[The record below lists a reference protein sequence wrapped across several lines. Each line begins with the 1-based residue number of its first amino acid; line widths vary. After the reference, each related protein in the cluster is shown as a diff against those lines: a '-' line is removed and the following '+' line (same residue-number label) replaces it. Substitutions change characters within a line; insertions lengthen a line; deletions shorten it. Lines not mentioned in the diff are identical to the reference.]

1 MDMNA
6 DTGACGLNGAHPS
19 RVRKDKAGKKLKV
32 CGYITWLWEQNLD
45 EGQQYLQKEKIKAG
59 NKTHW
64 IWGSKVSYKVIKRN
78 ENLLIEEEIVH
89 DKVATHFNIFSKINC
104 DKNILISL
112 KQM

>member
-1 MDMNA
+1 M
-6 DTGACGLNGAHPS
+6 
-19 RVRKDKAGKKLKV
+19 
-32 CGYITWLWEQNLD
+32 
-45 EGQQYLQKEKIKAG
+45 
-59 NKTHW
+59 
-64 IWGSKVSYKVIKRN
+64 SYKVIKRN